1 MAVEDRDLVLLHEKA
16 DAVRELLRNL
26 ARALHDLLHVEA
38 DLLRGEAVVAEMMQ
52 EVIDLRGPQQRLRG
66 NAAPVEAD
74 AAQVLAFHH
83 RRLHAELRRADRG
96 DVPTRPA
103 AHHDDVEGCLGQI
116 ALLRLG

>member
-1 MAVEDRDLVLLHEKA
+1 QPRQRARPRAGREHDMLRREIGDGLTVLRDTELAAALECGVAVEDRDLVLLHEKA
-16 DAVRELLRNL
+16 DAVRELLRYL

-74 AAQVLAFHH
+74 AA
-83 RRLHAELRRADRG
+83 
-96 DVPTRPA
+96 
-103 AHHDDVEGCLGQI
+103 
-116 ALLRLG
+116 